1 MATIPRTRKESKTS
15 AFTPP
20 SVSHEF
26 FSQLTRPQ
34 SEFDAGINTS
44 NAWTEHLER
53 GSLSDEDP
61 DDDSADADDDEGRPA
76 RALYQFEGK
85 VEFRE
90 MSVEAG
96 DEIYVVKEDLADG
109 WSLVRNTSG
118 EIGLLPRTYYTV
130 NFTMHYLICYALICH
145 L

>member
-1 MATIPRTRKESKTS
+1 MATIPRTRKESKAP

-53 GSLSDEDP
+53 GSLSDDDP
-61 DDDSADADDDEGRPA
+61 DDDSAVVENEEGKPA
-76 RALYQFEGK
+76 RALYQFEGMA
-85 VEFRE
+85 EFRE
-90 MSVEAG
+90 ISVEAG
-96 DEIYVVKEDLADG
+96 DEISVIKEDLADG

-118 EIGLLPRTYYTV
+118 EIGLLPRLYYTV
-130 NFTMHYLICYALICH
+130 NLFFFYLIYHALI
-145 L
+145 